1 MPALTFEARSPRT
14 IYLGG
19 GVGPGG
25 RGGFTPVDDTVT
37 TGTPLPGMLAE
48 IYDDSGVRKWRAH
61 SSSAGTFAQKAFY
74 LERLNDNQDIETAYV
89 AGELALV
96 GIMHPGSIVYAI
108 IPSGQNVV
116 AGDPLESNG
125 DGKLKEGTTA
135 PVGRALESPGVVNA
149 DTRIRVEVL

>member
-1 MPALTFEARSPRT
+1 MALDLSPRNPRT
-14 IYLGG
+14 AYLGG

-25 RGGFTPVDDTVT
+25 RGGYTPVDDKVT
-37 TGTPLPGMLAE
+37 TGTPKPGYLAE
-48 IYDDSGVRKWRAH
+48 TYDASGIAKWRAH

-74 LERLNDNQDIETAYV
+74 LELQYNNQDIETAY
-89 AGELALV
+89 ADGEVALV
-96 GIMHPGSIVYAI
+96 GIMHPGSVVYAV

-135 PVGRALESPGVVNA
+135 PVARALESPGAVTA
-149 DTRIRVEVL
+149 DTRIRAEVL

>member
-1 MPALTFEARSPRT
+1 MSLDLSPRSPRT
-14 IYLGG
+14 VYLGG

-25 RGGFTPVDDTVT
+25 RSGYDPVDDKVV
-37 TGTPLPGMLAE
+37 TGTPKPGMLVE
-48 IYDDSGVRKWRAH
+48 VYDDSGVAKYRAH
-61 SSSAGTFAQKAFY
+61 SASAGTFAAKAFL
-74 LERLNDNQDIETAYV
+74 LERLYHNQGIEDAYE

-96 GIMHPGSIVYAI
+96 GNMFPGSVVYAI
-108 IPSGQNVV
+108 IPSGQNIV

-135 PVGRALESPGVVNA
+135 PVARALESPGAVVQ